1 MRVEYADVCVRTCE
15 SVCAWCLGRGVCE
28 SVCRV
33 CVRAYVCACL
43 MMLCRLHFGRFG
55 GVCSARRQRGLL
67 DAPPHGWQP
76 STERRRP
83 PLSLCVPHCSRSA
96 QTHNTQTHSSTLT
109 LGQRVHTCMCISRSR
124 SHLHTTVPFQSAP
137 LVLMDNELKT
147 TVNGSGTFGWS
158 VTTLIVGDRHQGSGG
173 QVGWR
178 VNGPVPEKCFID
190 TDFNAT
196 VATITL
202 YASGLSLMR
211 VCVCVCVY
219 GVRVVSQFGQTFA
232 CAIPSRRDAP
242 GI

>member
-1 MRVEYADVCVRTCE
+1 
-15 SVCAWCLGRGVCE
+15 
-28 SVCRV
+28 
-33 CVRAYVCACL
+33 
-43 MMLCRLHFGRFG
+43 
-55 GVCSARRQRGLL
+55 
-67 DAPPHGWQP
+67 
-76 STERRRP
+76 
-83 PLSLCVPHCSRSA
+83 
-96 QTHNTQTHSSTLT
+96 
-109 LGQRVHTCMCISRSR
+109 
-124 SHLHTTVPFQSAP
+124 
-137 LVLMDNELKT
+137 MDNELKT

-219 GVRVVSQFGQTFA
+219 GVRLVSQFGQTFA